1 MWENIHESLKKFFK
15 EGHFPTGILPTTD
28 PRTLHQ
34 KTEDQYFKPNK
45 YKKLGKSF
53 QELIKLTAILNIF
66 LSLSNHLTLKLGLK
80 FMPALFHSSLSYH
93 LCIKPIHT
101 WSIKIQFVL
110 TIFEALSLKQT
121 NCLEARWV
129 HFCLSSYKTQ
139 IEMCNNTQYKIWN
152 SIVSNDQKCLK

>member
-1 MWENIHESLKKFFK
+1 MRKYPWKFEEIFQR
-15 EGHFPTGILPTTD
+15 
-28 PRTLHQ
+28 RTFSHRY
-34 KTEDQYFKPNK
+34 TSNNRSPNFAPK
-45 YKKLGKSF
+45 NWRPVFQTQHTQKLGKSF